1 MRTYVIVNVSDLPS
15 IDFSEVLETNIDT
28 LVRNL
33 DNTKAMLKYDGSMP
47 STITAL
53 SEKEGPYTRD
63 EVITAM
69 ETSGDWVE

>member
-15 IDFSEVLETNIDT
+15 IDFSEVLETSIDT

-53 SEKEGPYTRD
+53 SEKEGPYTRE

>member
-15 IDFSEVLETNIDT
+15 IDFSEVLETSIDT

-47 STITAL
+47 SSITAL

>member
-15 IDFSEVLETNIDT
+15 IDFSEVLETSIDT

-33 DNTKAMLKYDGSMP
+33 DNTKAMLKYEGSMP

>member
-15 IDFSEVLETNIDT
+15 IDFSEVLETSIDT

>member
-15 IDFSEVLETNIDT
+15 IDFSEVLETSIDT

-53 SEKEGPYTRD
+53 SEKEGPYTRE
-63 EVITAM
+63 EVITVM
-69 ETSGDWVE
+69 ETSGGWVE

>member
-15 IDFSEVLETNIDT
+15 IDFSEVLETSIDT

-33 DNTKAMLKYDGSMP
+33 DNTKAMLKYEGSMP
-47 STITAL
+47 SSITAL